1 MLIGEVAKRSGISS
15 RMLRHYDRIG
25 VVSPSERTPGG
36 YRHYT
41 YDDLRRLFHAE
52 GLRSLGMSLK
62 EIAAVLDG
70 PDFVPLSL
78 VARLIERNRERI
90 ARERELLGVLE
101 QVQTTQP
108 RDWTDI
114 LRTVGLLHGLES
126 NSPSARQRLI
136 LSTSWTEG
144 RDVPLLVQAALRET
158 NPTVAGTLYWA
169 LAGSG
174 DTAVPALRD
183 ALDSP
188 DAERRH
194 RAVEALEKINTSRA
208 TEALA
213 GGLGHTDPLVHRRAT
228 LAAGRQGQVEAI
240 PPLVTLIVEG
250 VDDTE
255 AASALAVLASQ
266 SGLAQQIDRALA
278 EALEHGQPD
287 ERQRLVAALIE
298 IPGPQSLERL
308 AGLATDDD
316 RRVALVAQAALGHG
330 SEPNP
335 ERLSAAPDTHH
346 ARQTRH
352 GPH

>member
-25 VVSPSERTPGG
+25 VVSPRERTAGG

-41 YDDLRRLFHAE
+41 DDDLRRLFHAE

-62 EIAAVLDG
+62 EVAEVLDG
-70 PDFVPLSL
+70 PDFLPVSL
-78 VARLIERNRERI
+78 VARLVERSRERI

-101 QVQTTQP
+101 QVQTSAP

-114 LRTVGLLHGLES
+114 LRTVGLLHGLEAD
-126 NSPSARQRLI
+126 SPSARQRLI
-136 LSTSWTEG
+136 LSTSWTDD

-188 DAERRH
+188 DTQRRH
-194 RAVEALEKINTSRA
+194 RAVEALEKINTPLA

-213 GGLGHTDPLVHRRAT
+213 SALGHTDRQVRRRAT
-228 LAAGRQGQVEAI
+228 LAAGRHGQADAI
-240 PPLVTLIVEG
+240 QPLVALIVEG
-250 VDDTE
+250 ADDTE
-255 AASALAVLASQ
+255 AAGVLSVLATSDD
-266 SGLAQQIDRALA
+266 LAQQIDRALC

-287 ERQRLVAALIE
+287 QRLRLVDTLTE
-298 IPGPQSLERL
+298 IGGPRSLDRL
-308 AGLATDDD
+308 ARLAVDDD
-316 RRVALVAQAALGHG
+316 RRVALAAQAALGHG
-330 SEPNP
+330 SEPAP
-335 ERLSAAPDTHH
+335 ERVRAAPG
-346 ARQTRH
+346 TRH
-352 GPH
+352 A